1 MILINCSCGFESCI
15 NVIPLDCHQ
24 TSRRQCYNCS
34 PWSLGRDMMLWQYW
48 ALQQEA
54 KTKTGITT
62 INNEEETDVE
72 TSATQTYQNIFYVH
86 RNILS
91 SVRFIFKSQFSAEVR
106 RNSTAKNFGKHYPS
120 SSKCYCQLP
129 VLLDYLRQ
137 LAMYFGVDMLLEEIT
152 HTIIHEDT
160 IWKTKRHVNIIIIAH
175 PSFWT
180 TCYSKLWY
188 WLKTLQGA
196 IELAAAI
203 HTTLIGEY
211 EFFLSNN
218 DTAVMLAWKRIMS
231 NLDMGFDVCFFFA
244 SINTNTLI
252 YIQSPKP

>member
-91 SVRFIFKSQFSAEVR
+91 SVSFIFKSHFLRS
-106 RNSTAKNFGKHYPS
+106 RNIRAKNSGKHYPS
-120 SSKCYCQLP
+120 SSKCYCR
-129 VLLDYLRQ
+129 LRRFLGLFEQ
-137 LAMYFGVDMLLEEIT
+137 SCTGKKALES
-152 HTIIHEDT
+152 
-160 IWKTKRHVNIIIIAH
+160 R
-175 PSFWT
+175 
-180 TCYSKLWY
+180 
-188 WLKTLQGA
+188 
-196 IELAAAI
+196 
-203 HTTLIGEY
+203 
-211 EFFLSNN
+211 
-218 DTAVMLAWKRIMS
+218 
-231 NLDMGFDVCFFFA
+231 
-244 SINTNTLI
+244 
-252 YIQSPKP
+252 